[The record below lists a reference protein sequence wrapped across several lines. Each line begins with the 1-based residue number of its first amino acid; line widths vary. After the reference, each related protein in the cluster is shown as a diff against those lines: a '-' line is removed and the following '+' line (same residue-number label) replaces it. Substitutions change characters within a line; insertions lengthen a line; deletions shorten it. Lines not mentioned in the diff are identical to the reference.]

1 MANHDLNRLCQ
12 LLHKETDNTND
23 FAYQTMEVEGQSLI
37 HVVPGDGSLAYI
49 WMVLG
54 STNIA
59 EAMGKLVELGEEEQV
74 SRQLSTFRLV
84 LATPD
89 IGAIEFEAH
98 RLFKEI
104 KPKRPSTELILSEL

>member
-1 MANHDLNRLCQ
+1 
-12 LLHKETDNTND
+12 
-23 FAYQTMEVEGQSLI
+23 MEVEGQSLI

-54 STNIA
+54 STSISDA
-59 EAMGKLVELGEEEQV
+59 IGKLVELGEEERA

-104 KPKRPSTELILSEL
+104 EPKRPTTELILSGL